1 MRTAGHAGNGAPEGV
16 RGVGGRRVEKM
27 NHAEGGGEGESVK
40 PVEVAGREALEMGR
54 ERRWGGKGW
63 AAGRTAEE
71 LAAEA
76 LRGIQCDGRGG
87 APLVR

>member
-1 MRTAGHAGNGAPEGV
+1 M
-16 RGVGGRRVEKM
+16 
-27 NHAEGGGEGESVK
+27 K

-63 AAGRTAEE
+63 AAGGTTEE